1 MERRR
6 SYIPQILIECVA
18 CTSTTPG
25 LGDRV
30 NKTKMTPTL
39 ASVQSGGKDKK
50 NAEKCNAEFDFKNC
64 LSTNTMGMKVSVL
77 IQEYTQMWED
87 LDTWRKESQKV
98 SLMSPGSPG
107 VNEHIRSC
115 GKGKG
120 HLGLPKRGHGYY
132 RQESIRRSSGCLQ

>member
-30 NKTKMTPTL
+30 IKKTKMTPTL

-50 NAEKCNAEFDFKNC
+50 CREMAAMQSLIFKNC

-87 LDTWRKESQKV
+87 LDTWRKESQKC
-98 SLMSPGSPG
+98 
-107 VNEHIRSC
+107 H
-115 GKGKG
+115 
-120 HLGLPKRGHGYY
+120 
-132 RQESIRRSSGCLQ
+132 